1 MKTNNPVFGYG
12 LIVTACAWAI
22 AAVIIGF
29 KYQQKSFLLTS
40 FLAVLAL
47 LSVVTGVIIIGRLAQ
62 INTALNQKHTEQDV
76 KLASLIHLSAMSGYL
91 IPLANILLPFYLWT
105 KYRHKSKFVYESG
118 LEAVNFQLTCGV
130 YLLSA
135 LMLCALFIGFVI
147 LPIVLAYQL
156 LFTIIA
162 FTVTC
167 KNKRYHYP
175 GNLNF
180 IMNKFAL
187 EST

>member
-22 AAVIIGF
+22 AAIIIGF
-29 KYQQKSFLLTS
+29 KYQQKSFLLTG

-47 LSVVTGVIIIGRLAQ
+47 LSVISGVVIIGRLVQIDQSLTQNHAQ
-62 INTALNQKHTEQDV
+62 YDV
-76 KLASLIHLSAMSGYL
+76 KLASLIHLSALSGYL
-91 IPLANILLPFYLWT
+91 IPLANILLPFWLWM
-105 KYRHKSKFVYESG
+105 KYRNKSEFVYQSG
-118 LEAVNFQLTCGV
+118 LQAVNFQLTCGV

-147 LPIVLAYQL
+147 LPVVLCYQL

-162 FTVTC
+162 VIVTS
-167 KNKRYHYP
+167 KNKLYGYP

-180 IMNKFAL
+180 IANNNLNK
-187 EST
+187 T